1 MTREEWLKALIQEQY
16 RSLLH
21 FSKSIG
27 MNYTTLQKLLSTEDG
42 ISRASFGTIERICKG
57 TGLSMDEIMDK
68 KASAHK
74 GAYILTDEHEKEL
87 VLAYRQNPEM
97 RKAVDKILGVD

>member
-1 MTREEWLKALIQEQY
+1 MTREEWLKILIQRQY
-16 RSLLH
+16 KSLLN

-57 TGLSMDEIMDK
+57 TGLSLDEIMNKQVD
-68 KASAHK
+68 AYK
-74 GAYILTDEHEKEL
+74 GVLVLTDAHEKAL

-97 RKAVDKILGVD
+97 RKAVDKILGI